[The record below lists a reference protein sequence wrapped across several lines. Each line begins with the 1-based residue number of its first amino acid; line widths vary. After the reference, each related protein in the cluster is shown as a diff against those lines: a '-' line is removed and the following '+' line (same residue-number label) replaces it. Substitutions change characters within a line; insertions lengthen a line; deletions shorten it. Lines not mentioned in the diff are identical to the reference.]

1 MIKISKIYYAIFY
14 YNNLYITIIIIKNQ
28 NDEKT
33 LISKIN
39 PDLKIACK
47 ILVGKITFS
56 IVCSF

>member
-47 ILVGKITFS
+47 ILVEKITFR
-56 IVCSF
+56 IVC